1 MTVFETKARM
11 KRYTIYFF
19 VYWCFDSLMLHISHF
34 FWLSEFQV
42 TNFECLE
49 ISMSFFHSN
58 FVQDGSHAPHI
69 ILEYTH
75 LDSTIVADLFL
86 NQRLLTDTHFLR
98 TQNADGSKRIQTFDR
113 SNSNLCHYQV
123 STGVFVLLWF
133 VVAFV
138 FARPNVCQ
146 QNGTHTFLIKY

>member
-1 MTVFETKARM
+1 MSGIFYVNCFL
-11 KRYTIYFF
+11 IPFF
-19 VYWCFDSLMLHISHF
+19 L
-34 FWLSEFQV
+34 
-42 TNFECLE
+42 
-49 ISMSFFHSN
+49 SN

-75 LDSTIVADLFL
+75 LDAAIVADLFL

-123 STGVFVLLWF
+123 SMCTLICCLWL

-138 FARPNVCQ
+138 FARKINVCQ
-146 QNGTHTFLIKY
+146 QNGFL